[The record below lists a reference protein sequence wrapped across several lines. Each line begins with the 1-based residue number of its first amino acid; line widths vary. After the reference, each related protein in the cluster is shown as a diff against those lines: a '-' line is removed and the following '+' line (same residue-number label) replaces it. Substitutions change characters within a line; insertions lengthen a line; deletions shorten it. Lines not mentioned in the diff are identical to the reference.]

1 VDARERAIESLY
13 RERYLRFRNTLA
25 TITGSYDSA
34 RDVVQ
39 EAFLRA
45 LKQRR
50 SLRDDQALEMWV
62 WRIALRAA
70 YESRRKVSAPET
82 ASNSPVEPMPV
93 EAERDPALA
102 DALRRLPPR
111 RRLIIFLRYY
121 ADLSYAQI
129 AELCEVSEGTVAA
142 TIAQA
147 QAQLAET
154 LRRDEVKA

>member
-13 RERYLRFRNTLA
+13 RERYVRFRNTLA
-25 TITGSYDSA
+25 TITGSHDSA

-50 SLRDDQALEMWV
+50 SLRDEQALELWV
-62 WRIALRAA
+62 WRIALRTA
-70 YESRRKVSAPET
+70 YESRRNGSAPE
-82 ASNSPVEPMPV
+82 APPEESIDPMPV

-102 DALRRLPPR
+102 EALRRLPGR
-111 RRLIIFLRYY
+111 RRLIVFLRYY

-142 TIAQA
+142 TIARA
-147 QAQLAET
+147 RAQLAQT
-154 LRRDEVKA
+154 LQKDEVTA

>member
-25 TITGSYDSA
+25 TITGSHDSA

-45 LKQRR
+45 LKHRR
-50 SLRDDQALEMWV
+50 SLRDEQALELWV
-62 WRIALRAA
+62 WRIALRTA
-70 YESRRKVSAPET
+70 YESRRNGSPPEAPAEET
-82 ASNSPVEPMPV
+82 IDPMPV
-93 EAERDPALA
+93 GAERDPALA
-102 DALRRLPPR
+102 EALRRLPGR
-111 RRLIIFLRYY
+111 RRLIVFLRYY
-121 ADLSYAQI
+121 ADLSYGQI

-147 QAQLAET
+147 RAQLAEA
-154 LRRDEVKA
+154 LRTDEVTA